1 MRQAVGRGGPHKQG
15 VGAPP
20 SGTQRVSS
28 AHYLLTSHPS
38 PPNLPT
44 SRGLG
49 GPGVGLVAPAPAV
62 PPLHPHL
69 PVQGGPRRV
78 GGKGPVGSFAAQG
91 PTVAQAEGGTPGD
104 GGGHGLAGLTAT
116 LGGPALFPLPG
127 SKCLGN
133 ASTASA
139 NMYYDVLATVT
150 CSY

>member
-28 AHYLLTSHPS
+28 AHYLLTSHPT

-69 PVQGGPRRV
+69 PVRGDQGGWEGRAQLVPLLL
-78 GGKGPVGSFAAQG
+78 KGPLWPKQEGPQGMVVGMGWQ
-91 PTVAQAEGGTPGD
+91 V
-104 GGGHGLAGLTAT
+104 
-116 LGGPALFPLPG
+116 
-127 SKCLGN
+127 
-133 ASTASA
+133 
-139 NMYYDVLATVT
+139 
-150 CSY
+150 

>member
-1 MRQAVGRGGPHKQG
+1 MRRAVGRGGPHKQG

-62 PPLHPHL
+62 PPFTLTYLYMGTKERGWEGRAQPAPPL
-69 PVQGGPRRV
+69 LRGPSSPSEEGPPWPKGRGAGRGGDPRGWEWAWV
-78 GGKGPVGSFAAQG
+78 GRS
-91 PTVAQAEGGTPGD
+91 D
-104 GGGHGLAGLTAT
+104 
-116 LGGPALFPLPG
+116 
-127 SKCLGN
+127 S
-133 ASTASA
+133 
-139 NMYYDVLATVT
+139 
-150 CSY
+150 

>member
-1 MRQAVGRGGPHKQG
+1 MLALSGPVYARPRGSRKARQAASPSKASSACRKETGSAGRKLRRQEENVMRRAVGRGGPHKQG

-62 PPLHPHL
+62 PPFTLTYL
-69 PVQGGPRRV
+69 YM
-78 GGKGPVGSFAAQG
+78 
-91 PTVAQAEGGTPGD
+91 GTKERG
-104 GGGHGLAGLTAT
+104 
-116 LGGPALFPLPG
+116 
-127 SKCLGN
+127 
-133 ASTASA
+133 
-139 NMYYDVLATVT
+139 
-150 CSY
+150 